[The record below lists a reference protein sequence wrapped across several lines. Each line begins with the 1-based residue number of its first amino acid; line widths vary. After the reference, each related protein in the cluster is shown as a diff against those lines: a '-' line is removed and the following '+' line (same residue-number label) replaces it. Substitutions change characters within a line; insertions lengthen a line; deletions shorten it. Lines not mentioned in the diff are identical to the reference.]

1 MRINENWDALPYGL
15 MRLDTVI
22 NCEIL
27 GLGALCSDLRVQT
40 TLVKQAA
47 YGRCAWE
54 SKGYEGVPEFYRE
67 RVRNILS
74 AAEQVAQ
81 SFEWSAVQD
90 RVARF
95 KKEFAGDHFSMFGL
109 HQELKALM
117 EAVEDGLKWQLIYRY
132 PADKAKALMSWKD
145 DWAAVLSVFPQAD
158 DDIKATVDLWAMNH
172 ATASV
177 FHAMRVLECGLH
189 GLAAELKLTF
199 SIQVWHNII
208 NEIESAI
215 KKEANA
221 LPRGDA
227 RNRRL
232 QFLSEAAKEFGYFK
246 DGWRNYVSHNKCSYD
261 EHQARSVME
270 HVRQFMTTLAANLS
284 ADALAE
290 SGQPHSQM
298 LENPHLHEAPE
309 RPQ

>member
-1 MRINENWDALPYGL
+1 MRINENWGALPYGL
-15 MRLDTVI
+15 MRLDAVI

-40 TLVKQAA
+40 ALAKQAA
-47 YGRCAWE
+47 YGRSAWE
-54 SKGYEGVPEFYRE
+54 SKGYEAVPEFYHE
-67 RVRNILS
+67 RVRNILNV
-74 AAEQVAQ
+74 AAEVAKL
-81 SFEWSAVQD
+81 FEWSAVED
-90 RVARF
+90 RISRF
-95 KKEFAGDHFSMFGL
+95 KKELAGEHFSMFGL

-117 EAVEDGLKWQLIYRY
+117 EAVEDGLKSQLIYRY
-132 PADKAKALMSWKD
+132 PAEKAKILMAWKD
-145 DWAAVLSVFPQAD
+145 DWAAVVSVFSQAE
-158 DDIKATVDLWAMNH
+158 DDIKATVDLWAMGH

-177 FHAMRVLECGLH
+177 FHAMRVLEYGLH

-199 SIQVWHNII
+199 SIQMWHNII
-208 NEIESAI
+208 SEIESAI
-215 KKEANA
+215 KKEANS
-221 LPRGDA
+221 LPRGEA

-270 HVRQFMTTLAANLS
+270 HVRQFMTTIAANLS
-284 ADALAE
+284 AEALVE
-290 SGQPHSQM
+290 SGQPHSQT